1 MEVVNSFGRRKSDM
15 DTVLKMKANECFD
28 HCLSSTQIVNTL
40 PKGAIVK
47 TESESE
53 YDKSEIELK

>member
-1 MEVVNSFGRRKSDM
+1 M

-28 HCLSSTQIVNTL
+28 HCLSSTHIVNTL

-47 TESESE
+47 TESESK